1 MSAHTLIGMIL
12 SLVFGWWAGMLVG
25 GAFLMEERRESR
37 RLQAELDTAVRD
49 LTALRVEAEWDRFEE
64 GRAGR

>member
-1 MSAHTLIGMIL
+1 MSGHTLIGMVL
-12 SLVFGWWAGMLVG
+12 SLVLGLGAGMLVG
-25 GAFLMEERRESR
+25 GALLMQERRESR
-37 RLQAELDTAVRD
+37 RLQAELDTAVGD